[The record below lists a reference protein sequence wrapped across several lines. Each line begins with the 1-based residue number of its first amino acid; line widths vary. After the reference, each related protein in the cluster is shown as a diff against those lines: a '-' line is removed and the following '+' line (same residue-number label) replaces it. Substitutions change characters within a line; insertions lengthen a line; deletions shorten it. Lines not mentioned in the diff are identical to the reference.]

1 MVLIMKSEEK
11 AEVALKYIIPLLKKH
26 NFKWCI
32 SGSFACHLY
41 GVKRPIGNIDIDVE
55 ANEKDDDFR
64 SLVSDVKRYTTLQFQ
79 LWIDKN
85 YNNWVMDVVVSDQLL
100 SICSTKNLKL
110 FNKEKSE
117 YELFYKN
124 GKIPTPRIFS
134 FRNLKIPISPPEYVI
149 RMKEALAVKKQADK
163 KDISEMRK
171 LLKTL

>member
-1 MVLIMKSEEK
+1 MKPEEKSE
-11 AEVALKYIIPLLKKH
+11 AALKYIVPLLKKH

-32 SGSFACHLY
+32 SGSFACYFY

-55 ANEKDDDFR
+55 ADEKDKEFR
-64 SLVSDVKRYTTLQFQ
+64 SLVNDVKQYTILPFQ

-85 YNNWVMDVVVSDQLL
+85 YDNWVIDVVVSDQLI

-110 FNKEKSE
+110 FNKKKGG

-134 FRNLKIPISPPEYVI
+134 FGDLKIPISPPEYVI
-149 RMKEALAVKKQADK
+149 RMKEALAVKKQADR
-163 KDISEMRK
+163 KDISDMKK
-171 LLKTL
+171 LFNVL

>member
-1 MVLIMKSEEK
+1 MMKPEEK
-11 AEVALKYIIPLLKKH
+11 AEIALKYIMSLLKKY

-32 SGSFACHLY
+32 SGSFACYLY

-55 ANEKDDDFR
+55 ADEKDKEFR
-64 SLVSDVKRYTTLQFQ
+64 SLVHDVKKYTTLPFQ

-85 YNNWVMDVVVSDQLL
+85 YDNWVINVVVNSQLL
-100 SICSTKNLKL
+100 SVCSTKNLKL
-110 FNKEKSE
+110 FNKEKNQ

-124 GKIPTPRIFS
+124 GNLPTPRILS
-134 FRNLKIPISPPEYVI
+134 FHGLKIPISPPEYVI

-163 KDISEMRK
+163 NDISEMKK

>member
-1 MVLIMKSEEK
+1 MKSEEK
-11 AEVALKYIIPLLKKH
+11 AEVALKYIMSLLKKY

-32 SGSFACHLY
+32 SGSFACYLY

-55 ANEKDDDFR
+55 ADEKDKDFR
-64 SLVSDVKRYTTLQFQ
+64 SLVSDVKQYTTLPFQ

-85 YNNWVMDVVVSDQLL
+85 YDNWVMDVVVSGQLL

-110 FNKEKSE
+110 FNKEKGE

-134 FRNLKIPISPPEYVI
+134 FRDFKIPISPPEYII
-149 RMKEALAVKKQADK
+149 RMKEALAVTKQADRN
-163 KDISEMRK
+163 DISKMKK
-171 LLKTL
+171 LII